1 MLLVT
6 PAVKVR
12 QLGHNAARNA
22 GSILATGVLNG
33 GTFGVRCEGENE
45 HSPSGLSRHLERGGQ
60 RSDAEVGR

>member
-12 QLGHNAARNA
+12 QLGHDAARNA
-22 GSILATGVLNG
+22 GSILTAGVLNG

-45 HSPSGLSRHLERGGQ
+45 HSPSGLSRQLERGGQ